1 MTSTYVYTNFKPFIP
16 SKQLEVVHKS
26 HSKVLWHLHLK
37 PRLTFERRGYHHCVL
52 QLLEPRWLIEVLIG
66 LIVTALS
73 GNIIKTPHDTHTEII
88 SW

>member
-16 SKQLEVVHKS
+16 SEQLEVVHKS

-52 QLLEPRWLIEVLIG
+52 QLLEPR
-66 LIVTALS
+66 
-73 GNIIKTPHDTHTEII
+73 
-88 SW
+88 